1 MQLSLLI
8 TKYINC
14 LPNEANEE
22 IFYKSKIFF
31 SITNEQNKFRKEFNL
46 LDLSKELGTKKDYL
60 IHFNIALNYSLLEC
74 LFGISDIT
82 PILP

>member
-1 MQLSLLI
+1 MKQMRKFFISLKFFLG
-8 TKYINC
+8 N
-14 LPNEANEE
+14 
-22 IFYKSKIFF
+22 IFHSSNYY
-31 SITNEQNKFRKEFNL
+31 ERAKEFNL